1 VSIVPNSPALAEL
14 HHGAPCWV
22 DIATTDLQ
30 AAVDFYSGLF
40 GWNFADAPGNAI
52 ALVDGVP
59 VAELVAA
66 AEPSAWTLYLNTP
79 HARAT
84 AEKALALGGQV
95 LGEPAD
101 TVTVVADPTGA
112 VVGFRHVPPDW
123 VFGTDGHGAYAW
135 AELNTRDGHAADE
148 FFHELCGYEI
158 TQIGDGQ
165 AVDYTLWAVQGH
177 TVLGRQRMGR
187 AFAPH
192 TPAHWMVYFTAAPEI
207 GTDSAASR
215 VLELGGRVT
224 VEPYDTPFGR
234 ITVVADHTGAVFS
247 VIDPSRTTPL
257 SDEEATETR
266 VEDPYDD

>member
-14 HHGAPCWV
+14 HYGAPCWV
-22 DIATTDLQ
+22 DIATSDLQ
-30 AAVDFYSGLF
+30 ATVDFYAGLF
-40 GWNFADAPGNAI
+40 GWYFSDVQGGRTV
-52 ALVDGVP
+52 ALVDGLP

-66 AEPSAWTLYLNTP
+66 DQPSAWTLYLNTP

-84 AEKALALGGQV
+84 ADKAHALGGTV
-95 LGEPAD
+95 LGEPSD
-101 TVTVVADPTGA
+101 LVTLLADPTGA
-112 VVGFRHVPPDW
+112 VVGFRHVPADW

-135 AELNTRDGHAADE
+135 AELNTRDGHRADE
-148 FFHELCGYEI
+148 FFGELCGYEI

-165 AVDYTLWAVQGH
+165 AVDYTIWALHGH

-187 AFAPH
+187 AFAPGA
-192 TPAHWMVYFTAAPEI
+192 PPHWMVYFTAAPEI

-257 SDEEATETR
+257 SDEDTGSR
-266 VEDPYDD
+266 VDDPDDD

>member
-1 VSIVPNSPALAEL
+1 MSIVPNSPALAEL

-22 DIATTDLQ
+22 DLATTDLD
-30 AAVDFYSGLF
+30 ATRDFYTGLF
-40 GWNFADAPGNAI
+40 GWHFADSAGGAV
-52 ALVDGVP
+52 ATVDGVP

-66 AEPSAWTLYLNTP
+66 DQPSAWTLYLNTP

-84 AEKALALGGQV
+84 AEKAHVLGGTV
-95 LGEPAD
+95 LAEPSD
-101 TVTVVADPTGA
+101 SVTVLADPTGA
-112 VVGFRHVPPDW
+112 VVGFRHVPQDW
-123 VFGTDGHGAYAW
+123 LFGADGHGAYAW
-135 AELNTRDGHAADE
+135 AELNTRDGHAADA
-148 FFHELCGYEI
+148 FFGELCGFEI

-187 AFAPH
+187 AFSPD
-192 TPAHWMVYFTAAPEI
+192 TPPHWMVYFTAAPEI
-207 GTDSAASR
+207 GADSVATR
-215 VLELGGRVT
+215 VLELGGLVT

-257 SDEEATETR
+257 PEEEQTETR